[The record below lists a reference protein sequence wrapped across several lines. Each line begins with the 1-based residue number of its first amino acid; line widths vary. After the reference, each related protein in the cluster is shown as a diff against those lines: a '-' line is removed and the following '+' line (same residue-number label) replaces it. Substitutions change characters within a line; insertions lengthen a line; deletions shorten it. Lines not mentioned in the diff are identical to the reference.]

1 MNLQQILILF
11 CVLFSAC
18 TKLQVENGKN
28 EKNINLTFFLFKDI
42 SGEYIVKRELI
53 ESKNQLINRQSL
65 FTIENPQTP
74 LEKTVTVMK
83 FGTIGKQNTKR
94 LASRPTAS
102 QHSIWFEQKEFFS
115 QMKLDIKKKNM
126 EVYLKSPEEKWN
138 GKKYENLP
146 KTHRF
151 CWFSQIPE
159 CVKKLFKLQTFNK
172 EPQSFIVVWDN
183 FPYHNEQLQNM
194 SGSLFSNANIAYD
207 GDIDN
212 THRFAVSFDGQVIL
226 YHYDKNFVF
235 EKMFWIAQGIAM
247 VKDLEK
253 R

>member
-1 MNLQQILILF
+1 MMLLQILIS
-11 CVLFSAC
+11 CCILFSSCAQ
-18 TKLQVENGKN
+18 LQVEKN
-28 EKNINLTFFLFKDI
+28 PKEKNQNLSYFLFKDI

-53 ESKNQLINRQSL
+53 ESPNQIINRQSL
-65 FTIENPQTP
+65 FTIENTQTP
-74 LEKTVTVMK
+74 LEKTVTVMN
-83 FGTIGKQNTKR
+83 FGTIGKKNKKP
-94 LASRPTAS
+94 ASRPTAS

-115 QMKLDIKKKNM
+115 QMKLDMKQKKM

-151 CWFSQIPE
+151 CWFSQIPD
-159 CVKKLFKLQTFNK
+159 CVKKLFKLQSFNK
-172 EPQSFIVVWDN
+172 EPQSFILIWDN

-194 SGSLFSNANIAYD
+194 SGNLFSNANIAYD
-207 GDIDN
+207 GDVDN
-212 THRFAVSFDGQVIL
+212 THRFAVSFDGQIIL
-226 YHYDKNFVF
+226 YHYDKNFGF